1 MRKCIT
7 AALLFISHF
16 LFSQSSLTEKL
27 SQYLLKGEQ
36 VRKNVRL
43 DSIGLQI
50 KTAKKIYH
58 FPLDSLQKLLAHYE
72 YQAQEQKR
80 KWLLLQLRNQFFGLP
95 KFTGLRIA
103 LDPGHFAG
111 DLATAQIEG
120 KYLQMLLPDST
131 QIEFYESSLAW
142 ATAKILADS
151 LQKHGAEVML
161 TRSKHNFTAFEK
173 TFEQVYF
180 EYTNSFAKQSKGK
193 SKKLKPLPRQLFF
206 RNHFKKKELEER
218 VRKINAFQPDMT
230 LIIHYNVDENNAPW
244 KQTSSQNFAMAF
256 VAGAFEAEDL
266 QKNEEIESFIR
277 LLCSKEIEKSA
288 ELAEKILQSHEKVA
302 DVPIVPLQNNQN
314 FLQKYCLW
322 TGRRGVYARNLLL
335 CREIKGILCY
345 GESLLQ
351 DSKQEIRKLNEK
363 TLKIAN
369 LYTSPRV
376 IEVGNAYWHGI
387 CSFLW

>member
-1 MRKCIT
+1 MRKFFWMLI
-7 AALLFISHF
+7 LISVNVY
-16 LFSQSSLTEKL
+16 SQPSLTEKL

-151 LQKHGAEVML
+151 LQKYGAEVLL
-161 TRSKHNFTAFEK
+161 TRSEHNFTAFNK
-173 TFEQVYF
+173 TFQEIYS
-180 EYTNSFAKQSKGK
+180 EYANNFMKQSKSRIRK
-193 SKKLKPLPRQLFF
+193 QRPLPPNLFF
-206 RNHFKKKELEER
+206 RNYFKKVELLER
-218 VRKINAFQPDMT
+218 VRKINAFQPDLT
-230 LIIHYNVDENNAPW
+230 IIIHYNVDENNAPW

>member
-80 KWLLLQLRNQFFGLP
+80 KWLLLQLRNQFFSLP

-131 QIEFYESSLAW
+131 QIEFYESSLA
-142 ATAKILADS
+142 
-151 LQKHGAEVML
+151 
-161 TRSKHNFTAFEK
+161 
-173 TFEQVYF
+173 
-180 EYTNSFAKQSKGK
+180 
-193 SKKLKPLPRQLFF
+193 
-206 RNHFKKKELEER
+206 
-218 VRKINAFQPDMT
+218 
-230 LIIHYNVDENNAPW
+230 
-244 KQTSSQNFAMAF
+244 
-256 VAGAFEAEDL
+256 
-266 QKNEEIESFIR
+266 
-277 LLCSKEIEKSA
+277 
-288 ELAEKILQSHEKVA
+288 
-302 DVPIVPLQNNQN
+302 
-314 FLQKYCLW
+314 
-322 TGRRGVYARNLLL
+322 
-335 CREIKGILCY
+335 
-345 GESLLQ
+345 
-351 DSKQEIRKLNEK
+351 
-363 TLKIAN
+363 
-369 LYTSPRV
+369 
-376 IEVGNAYWHGI
+376 
-387 CSFLW
+387 